1 MDDKIISKSQT
12 LLQDCDAILIGAGSG
27 LSTAA
32 GIDYGGERFQRHFS
46 DYIAKY
52 GITDMYSG
60 GFYPYTSLEEKWGF
74 RSRQVKLNRYD
85 ASIGEVYLKLLDMV
99 RDKPHF
105 VITTNVDAQFERAG
119 FNINN
124 IFAAQGD
131 YGNFQCTTP
140 CHDTLYDNKAQIAA
154 MIEQQVDCRIPS
166 DLVPYCPKCG
176 KPMMLHVRI
185 DHTFVENSGWQDAAQ
200 KYSAFVN
207 QYQNKKLLLLE
218 LGVGFN
224 TPTIIRYPFEYFNQ
238 QFAHTHLIRLNK
250 EDVRSQ
256 NKSKGNALLVED
268 DICQWINKL
277 SET

>member
-1 MDDKIISKSQT
+1 
-12 LLQDCDAILIGAGSG
+12 
-27 LSTAA
+27 
-32 GIDYGGERFQRHFS
+32 
-46 DYIAKY
+46 
-52 GITDMYSG
+52 
-60 GFYPYTSLEEKWGF
+60 
-74 RSRQVKLNRYD
+74 
-85 ASIGEVYLKLLDMV
+85 
-99 RDKPHF
+99 
-105 VITTNVDAQFERAG
+105 
-119 FNINN
+119 
-124 IFAAQGD
+124 
-131 YGNFQCTTP
+131 
-140 CHDTLYDNKAQIAA
+140 
-154 MIEQQVDCRIPS
+154 
-166 DLVPYCPKCG
+166 
-176 KPMMLHVRI
+176 MMLHVRI